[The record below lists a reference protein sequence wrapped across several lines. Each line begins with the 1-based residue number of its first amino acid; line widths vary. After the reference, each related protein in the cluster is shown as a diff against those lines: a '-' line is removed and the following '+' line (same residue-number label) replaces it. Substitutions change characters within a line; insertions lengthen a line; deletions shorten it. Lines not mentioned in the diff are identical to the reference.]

1 MQLRAKRPV
10 EDVKPCLGIEQAR
23 PAKAKWEG
31 DGTLCGKD
39 SMTGID
45 V

>member
-1 MQLRAKRPV
+1 MQLRAKRSV